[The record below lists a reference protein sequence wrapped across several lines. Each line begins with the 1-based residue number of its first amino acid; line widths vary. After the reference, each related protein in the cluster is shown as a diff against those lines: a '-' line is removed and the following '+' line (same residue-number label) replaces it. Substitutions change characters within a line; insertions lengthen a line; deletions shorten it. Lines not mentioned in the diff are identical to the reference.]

1 MATFPFPRD
10 MSFSVQDIRSEFERL
25 LDRVWHGGINAA
37 PLDGQ
42 DWAPAVDV
50 VDEPLGYRIRVE
62 LPGMTSEQ
70 IEVSVQKNVVT
81 IQGRKPPVY
90 DPVQPP
96 RRIRSECRFGAFSRR
111 IELPCAIQDT
121 EVKASCK
128 NGVLTLELPKTP
140 VAIGRTVPIEDQA

>member
-1 MATFPFPRD
+1 MPTFPFPRD
-10 MSFSVQDIRSEFERL
+10 MSFSIHDIRTEFDRL
-25 LDRVWHGGINAA
+25 LDRVWHGGINSA

-50 VDEPLGYRIRVE
+50 IDEPIGYRIRVE
-62 LPGMTSEQ
+62 VPGMTADQ

-81 IQGRKPPVY
+81 IQGRKPQTH
-90 DPVQPP
+90 DAEQTP
-96 RRIRSECRFGAFSRR
+96 RRLRSECRFGAFNRR
-111 IELPCAIQDT
+111 IELPTGIQDN

-140 VAIGRTVPIEDQA
+140 VSIGRTVPIESHE